1 MFFISICFGPI
12 RFYGQSYAPT
22 DAAAK
27 AKSHSNVIQCRADG
41 YSKARANGDAKT
53 HDGSLR
59 GIGILLS
66 FILR

>member
-1 MFFISICFGPI
+1 MVFTAICFGPI
-12 RFYGQSYAPT
+12 RSYGQSYAHT

-27 AKSHSNVIQCRADG
+27 AKSHSNVIQRRADG